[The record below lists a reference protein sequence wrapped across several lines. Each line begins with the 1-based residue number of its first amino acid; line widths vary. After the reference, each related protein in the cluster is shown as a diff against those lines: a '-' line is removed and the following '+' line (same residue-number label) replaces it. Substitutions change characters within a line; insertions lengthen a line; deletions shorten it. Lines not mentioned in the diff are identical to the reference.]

1 MARGPS
7 RPGGRRTVDP
17 RKRKRKTRRS
27 GDLAR
32 LRGAK
37 LKLEDIDY
45 KDVATLQRLTSA
57 QGKLF
62 SRKRSG
68 LNAPAQRLV
77 ALAVKRARFMALL
90 PYVS

>member
-1 MARGPS
+1 MARRSARPS
-7 RPGGRRTVDP
+7 GRDL
-17 RKRKRKTRRS
+17 RKRRKTRRFPE
-27 GDLAR
+27 ATR
-32 LRGAK
+32 LRGAR
-37 LKLEDIDY
+37 LKPEEIDY

-77 ALAVKRARFMALL
+77 ALALKRARFMALM